1 MDIKINTEIN
11 TELCTIMEK
20 FGSDKSTWH
29 NYTKIYSEIFKNF
42 INKNINIFELGL
54 GTNNLDIPSNMGLNG
69 KPGASLRAW
78 NEFFKNANVY
88 GGDIDKRILFNE
100 NNIKTYYVDQYSIS
114 DIKNLWNN
122 DDLKNIEFDIIID
135 DGIHE
140 SNGTFIFLK
149 NSFYKVK
156 KNGYFIIE
164 DIPCCVI
171 SEYKDKLNDYSKDLN
186 FTFDILDLSNSN
198 NMADNVLAILIKQ

>member
-1 MDIKINTEIN
+1 
-11 TELCTIMEK
+11 MEK